1 MRIDQSEYILE
12 KEKRGFFVDIGAY
25 DGVTGSNTLLL
36 EQNGWDGICVEPNKE
51 PFKRLDLNRRCSKH
65 NAAISDFNGESW
77 FMSVAGYAEQIS
89 CIERTAPR
97 EHLERIE
104 TELDKH
110 GGEVSRY
117 AVPCYTF
124 STLVKEKDITYLS
137 IDAESHE
144 LYILQGIDFSYHNI
158 KYISFEKNPY
168 DKNDCGKFLE
178 SMGYSHVNT
187 IGVDYFYKK
196 ND

>member
-12 KEKRGFFVDIGAY
+12 KEKHGFFVDVGAY
-25 DGVTGSNTLLL
+25 DGITGSNTLLL

-144 LYILQGIDFSYHNI
+144 LYIPTRNRFFLSQYKIYF
-158 KYISFEKNPY
+158 FREKPLRQ
-168 DKNDCGKFLE
+168 K
-178 SMGYSHVNT
+178 
-187 IGVDYFYKK
+187 
-196 ND
+196 